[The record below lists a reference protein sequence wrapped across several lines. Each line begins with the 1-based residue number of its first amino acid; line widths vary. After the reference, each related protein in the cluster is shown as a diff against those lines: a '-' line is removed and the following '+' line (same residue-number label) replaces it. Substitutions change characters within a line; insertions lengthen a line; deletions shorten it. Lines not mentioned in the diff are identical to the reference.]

1 MGWISPYNM
10 GVVKGTTPMISFPSK
25 AHHVAALY
33 DACKLIVDTY
43 CHTDL
48 LDIYEDHKLG
58 DAYQLQVTC
67 REIVNLIAEGEIK

>member
-1 MGWISPYNM
+1 
-10 GVVKGTTPMISFPSK
+10 MISFPSK

-48 LDIYEDHKLG
+48 LDIYEENKLG

-67 REIVNLIAEGEIK
+67 RGIIQT

>member
-1 MGWISPYNM
+1 MT
-10 GVVKGTTPMISFPSK
+10 VSFPSR

-43 CHTDL
+43 CNTDMFDL
-48 LDIYEDHKLG
+48 YEEHNLNDP
-58 DAYQLQVTC
+58 YVLQVTC